1 MERPRRKAVTIAEV
15 AASAGVSYQ
24 TVSRVVN
31 NHPNVADPTRRAVQ
45 GAIARLG
52 YRPNIFARSLV
63 TRRSN
68 RVGLI
73 TLGARYY
80 GPAQTIT
87 HVETALRAD
96 GYSLLFATL
105 SAPTLENLS
114 TLIAELVAQ
123 AVDGL
128 VLITPLVGVPVETV
142 RGVCDGVP
150 FVLVDAEGAAGVRAA
165 AIDQRRGGRLAAE
178 HLLGLGHTRV
188 AEISGPLG
196 WWDARER
203 HEGILEVLSERGLT
217 LGGSIEG
224 TWEAQSGYGAVKG
237 LLEQNTDFTA
247 LVVGNDAM
255 ALGALKGLREHGL
268 QVPGD
273 VSVVGF
279 DDLPEAAFFEP
290 PLSSVRGDFP
300 ALGRRCADLIVALMG
315 GLEPPEAA
323 PLLPTFVARSST
335 APPKRSG

>member
-31 NHPNVADPTRRAVQ
+31 NHPNVAGPTRRAVQ

-52 YRPNIFARSLV
+52 YRPNTFARSLV

-105 SAPTLENLS
+105 SAPTLENLN
-114 TLIAELVAQ
+114 TLIAEVAQ

-142 RGVCDGVP
+142 RRVCDGVP
-150 FVLVDAEGAAGVRAA
+150 FVLVDAEAASGVCAA
-165 AIDQRRGGRLAAE
+165 SIDQRRGGRLAAE

-203 HEGILEVLSERGLT
+203 HEGMLEVLGEHGLT
-217 LGGSIEG
+217 LTGSVEG
-224 TWEAQSGYGAVKG
+224 TWEAESGYGAVKG
-237 LLEQNTDFTA
+237 LLEHSTDFTA
-247 LVVGNDAM
+247 LVAGNDAM
-255 ALGALKGLREHGL
+255 ALGALKGLREDGL
-268 QVPGD
+268 RVPND
-273 VSVVGF
+273 VSVIGF

-300 ALGRRCADLIVALMG
+300 ALGRRCADLIVALMEG
-315 GLEPPEAA
+315 REPPEAA
-323 PLLPTFVARSST
+323 PLLPTLSVRSST

>member
-1 MERPRRKAVTIAEV
+1 MERSRRKAVTIAEV

-31 NHPNVADPTRRAVQ
+31 NHPNVAGPTRRAVQ

-52 YRPNIFARSLV
+52 YRPNAFARSLV

-105 SAPTLENLS
+105 SAPTLANLS

-128 VLITPLVGVPVETV
+128 VLITPLVGVPLETI
-142 RGVCDGVP
+142 RQVCDGVP
-150 FVLVDAEGAAGVRAA
+150 FVLVDAEGAAGMYATT
-165 AIDQRRGGRLAAE
+165 IDQRRGGRLAAE
-178 HLLGLGHTRV
+178 HLLALGHTRV

-196 WWDARER
+196 WWDARGR
-203 HEGILEVLSERGLT
+203 HEGVLEALHEHGLT
-217 LGGSIEG
+217 LVGSIEG
-224 TWEAQSGYGAVKG
+224 TWEAESGYQGVKT
-237 LLEQNTDFTA
+237 LLAQRVSFSA
-247 LVVGNDAM
+247 LVAGNDAM
-255 ALGALKGLREHGL
+255 ALGALKGLRQAGL
-268 QVPGD
+268 RVSED

-279 DDLPEAAFFEP
+279 DDLPEATFFEP
-290 PLSSVRGDFP
+290 PLTSVRGDFP
-300 ALGRRCADLIVALMG
+300 ALGRRCADLIVELMQG
-315 GLEPPEAA
+315 REPPEPA
-323 PLLPTFVARSST
+323 PLLPTLTVRGST
-335 APPKRSG
+335 APPKRT